1 MNGHACDPLLAEV
14 ADWMRSHYFGK
25 FRGVVVDTND
35 QNKQGRVKV
44 RVPAVLGTV
53 EVWAMPC
60 VPYAGDRVGLYLLP
74 EPGTGVWVEFEG
86 GDPSYPV
93 WTGCFWG
100 DGQLP
105 DHPEAGV
112 KVLRTQGH
120 TIRLDDD
127 EGELLVSSDSG
138 AETAWTDEATTTA
151 GLSEHTVSFGS
162 VSSSNGMGSVEVSTT
177 GTKVDGSALEVR

>member
-1 MNGHACDPLLAEV
+1 MAPRDPLIEEV

-25 FRGVVVDTND
+25 YRGVVVDTGDAN
-35 QNKQGRVKV
+35 NQGRIQV
-44 RVPAVLGTV
+44 RVPAVLGDL
-53 EVWAMPC
+53 EVWALPC
-60 VPYAGDRVGLYLLP
+60 VPYAGDGVGLYLLP
-74 EPGTGVWVEFEG
+74 EPDTGVWVEFEG

-100 DGQLP
+100 TGQLP
-105 DHPEAGV
+105 DDPQSAI
-112 KVLRTQGH
+112 KVLRTQAH

-138 AETAWTDEATTTA
+138 AETAYTDEAKTTA
-151 GLSEHTVSFGS
+151 GQSTHTVSSSS
-162 VSSSNGMGSVEVSTT
+162 VSSSNGTGSVEVSTS